1 MELNVKISFASIFG
15 GFLSFI
21 KCQSL
26 SFGKANVHNPIR
38 KINVS
43 FGLMESVSSPC
54 SPSGSAPTGKTPAL
68 NSSRSQHA
76 ARSNRHAMEALER
89 GRLLRLS
96 KSESSSRPIDERRDD
111 SVGATNNVMGRT
123 MHPPSDSNAV
133 FPSTANRHND
143 RQYLTRPHHFPMV
156 LSGHPSQWYQAPHP
170 NRWQPQGNHTVNQ
183 SRILP
188 WNASRA
194 TRGSA
199 EYVHHPVSIPPTN
212 SVYGNYPRRDFSIQA
227 NPYPLKRNIDRFS
240 HHRSSVIVP
249 KNITIP
255 KELSPSSTTESSTEA
270 SLDKRTSIDVSNR
283 SESPLTKRARGDM
296 GESPSN
302 MLDLLCSAS
311 LQLGAQQEN
320 PTGCSCPKSR
330 CIALYC
336 DCFKAGGRCDPL
348 KCTCLNCKNTVVESG
363 PGGARTRV
371 SNNGM
376 MPTCVIRYFLMYNYC
391 TYFTLLHS

>member
-1 MELNVKISFASIFG
+1 
-15 GFLSFI
+15 
-21 KCQSL
+21 
-26 SFGKANVHNPIR
+26 
-38 KINVS
+38 
-43 FGLMESVSSPC
+43 MESVSSP
-54 SPSGSAPTGKTPAL
+54 SSLSGSAPTGKTPAP
-68 NSSRSQHA
+68 NSSRNQHA
-76 ARSNRHAMEALER
+76 ARKNRHVMEALER

-96 KSESSSRPIDERRDD
+96 EGKSSSRPIDERRDD
-111 SVGATNNVMGRT
+111 SFGAANNVMGRT
-123 MHPPSDSNAV
+123 MHPPSNSDTV
-133 FPSTANRHND
+133 FPNTTNRHND
-143 RQYLTRPHHFPMV
+143 HQYLTSPYHFPMV
-156 LSGHPSQWYQAPHP
+156 SSGHPSQWYQAPHP
-170 NRWQPQGNHTVNQ
+170 NRRQSRGNHAVNQ
-183 SRILP
+183 SGLLP

-212 SVYGNYPRRDFSIQA
+212 SVYGNYPRRDFSTQA
-227 NPYPLKRNIDRFS
+227 NPYPLKRNTDRFS
-240 HHRSSVIVP
+240 HHKSSVIVP

-255 KELSPSSTTESSTEA
+255 KELSPSSTTGSSAEA
-270 SLDKRTSIDVSNR
+270 SLNKRTSSDVSNQ
-283 SESPLTKRARGDM
+283 SESPLTKRARGKM

-348 KCTCLNCKNTVVESG
+348 KCTCLNCKNTVGQSG

-371 SNNGM
+371 SSNSM
-376 MPTCVIRYFLMYNYC
+376 TPTCALGSFLM
-391 TYFTLLHS
+391 